1 MQPDP
6 TFYIVKWCQRSWHGG
21 HKIRTPMGA
30 DRLCASKEDAFWKL
44 LELEAKWPYE
54 TFRLM
59 TLDEWNKE
67 TAHDV

>member
-1 MQPDP
+1 
-6 TFYIVKWCQRSWHGG
+6 
-21 HKIRTPMGA
+21 MGA

-67 TAHDV
+67 TAHDVQNKVGDAGRGSLCWHHPVQNQG